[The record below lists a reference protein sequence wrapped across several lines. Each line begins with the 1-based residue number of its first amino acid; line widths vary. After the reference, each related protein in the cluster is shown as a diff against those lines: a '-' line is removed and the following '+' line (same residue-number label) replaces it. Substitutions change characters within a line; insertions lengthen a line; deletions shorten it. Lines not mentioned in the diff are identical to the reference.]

1 MLEDHTMRLNP
12 ANIDVEKLN
21 DAIECMTTETFVL
34 NRVGPEDVEWFANL
48 LQDPRFFRNAGFK
61 KAPSTKTLNET
72 LFEDVEMVA
81 WTAAGHDMDE
91 PVGVCAWVGFSGVP
105 YLFFEPITP
114 TEVGSDVLQELM
126 EPIVHVFFEFTP
138 GKELFV
144 YVPRPVDDDLHLM
157 LVENGFD
164 PMEYLP
170 GINNE
175 EEMGYLLARATYD
188 AYFNADEEPLP

>member
-12 ANIDVEKLN
+12 ASIDVEQLN
-21 DAIECMTTETFVL
+21 EAIECMTTETFVL
-34 NRVGPEDVEWFANL
+34 NRVGPDDLEWFANL

-61 KAPSTKTLNET
+61 KAPSVKTLKET
-72 LFEDVEMVA
+72 LFEEVEMVA

-91 PVGVCAWVGFSGVP
+91 PVGVCAWVGFSGLP

-144 YVPRPVDDDLHLM
+144 YVPKPVDDDLHLM

-164 PMEYLP
+164 PMEHLP
-170 GINNE
+170 GINND

-188 AYFNADEEPLP
+188 AYFNADEDTLP